1 MLDVDEFIDCCARL
15 RITEFD
21 HDFDPAAVFGSI
33 PNREYKKYMT
43 WAEFEAVIAEYIQGM
58 KKAASDAATEE
69 EEIQNIKRAASDA
82 ADESEKSEEE
92 ITNVVSEEDLHRIF
106 DEVDKDGYVF
116 VSCSFFSHSMA
127 LTSCSFT
134 SVFVPVVEA
143 LG

>member
-43 WAEFEAVIAEYIQGM
+43 WAEFEAVIAEYIQSM
-58 KKAASDAATEE
+58 KTAASDT
-69 EEIQNIKRAASDA
+69 